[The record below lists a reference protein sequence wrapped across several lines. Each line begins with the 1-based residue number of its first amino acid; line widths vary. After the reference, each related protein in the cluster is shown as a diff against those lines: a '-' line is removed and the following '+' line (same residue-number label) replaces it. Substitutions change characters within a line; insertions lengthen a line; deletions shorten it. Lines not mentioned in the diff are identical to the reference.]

1 MVKSNS
7 NKKPRIAVIGL
18 KGLPAYGG
26 SARAGENMVLF
37 LKDRYHFVVFNTDTH
52 TQRES
57 GVYDGVEQ
65 IVFKK
70 LFIPGLNTMY
80 YYLLSTFYCLFNGG
94 FDVVHVFHVDAAFI
108 VPLLR
113 LRYRVV
119 SGHRARPQF
128 AAKWS
133 PLVRQ
138 YFVFMEWLF
147 FKMPADVVT
156 SVSKPVAELF
166 RNRTRREILF
176 IPNGIV
182 FNNDP
187 LPEIDEKDYV
197 LFASGRVIASKG
209 IHVML
214 EALTKL
220 NYPGKVLIIGNR
232 SHSPDYSRKLEVMAG
247 SLDVRF
253 IDIIKEKPL
262 LMAYLKNA
270 KMFIFPSFHEGM
282 SNMLLEAVSARI
294 PVICSDIPEN
304 TQVFDEGEVL
314 FFKTGDSDDLSDKVK
329 YVAENEEAAAD
340 IAEKGYTRL
349 RRDYDWTQ
357 IAGRFAAIYDWLIEN
372 KKPLKRG
379 DHSLQGKYGI

>member
-119 SGHRARPQF
+119 SGHRA
-128 AAKWS
+128 
-133 PLVRQ
+133 
-138 YFVFMEWLF
+138 
-147 FKMPADVVT
+147 
-156 SVSKPVAELF
+156 
-166 RNRTRREILF
+166 
-176 IPNGIV
+176 
-182 FNNDP
+182 
-187 LPEIDEKDYV
+187 
-197 LFASGRVIASKG
+197 KG

>member
-1 MVKSNS
+1 MEKN
-7 NKKPRIAVIGL
+7 NKPKIAIIGL

-26 SARAGENMVLF
+26 SARAGENMILY
-37 LKDRYHFVVFNTDTH
+37 LKERFHFVVLNTDTH
-52 TQRES
+52 TQRKT

-65 IVFKK
+65 VVFKK
-70 LFIPGLNTMY
+70 FFINKLNTLY
-80 YYLLSTFYCLFNGG
+80 YYLLSTFYCLFKGG

-133 PLVRQ
+133 SLVRQ

-147 FKMPADVVT
+147 FKVPADVVT

-166 RNRTRREILF
+166 RNRTNREILF

-182 FNNDP
+182 FNDAP
-187 LPEIDEKDYV
+187 LLAIDERDYI

-209 IHVML
+209 VHVML
-214 EALTKL
+214 EALNKL
-220 NYPGKVLIIGNR
+220 NYQGRVLVIGNR
-232 SHSPDYSRKLEVMAG
+232 SHSPEYSLKLEKMAA

-253 IDIIKEKPL
+253 IDIIKDKQL
-262 LMAYLKNA
+262 LMAYLKHA
-270 KMFIFPSFHEGM
+270 KMFVFPSFHEGM
-282 SNMLLEAVSARI
+282 SNMLLEAVSACI

-304 TQVFDEGEVL
+304 VQVFDEGEVL
-314 FFKTGDSDDLSDKVK
+314 FFKTGDAEDLSGRIK
-329 YVAENEEAAAD
+329 YVIENNEAAQEVAR
-340 IAEKGYTRL
+340 KGYDRL
-349 RRDYDWTQ
+349 RRDYDWQ
-357 IAGRFAAIYDWLIEN
+357 HIADRFASIYHWLIEH

-379 DHSLQGKYGI
+379 DNSLQG

>member
-7 NKKPRIAVIGL
+7 NENPRFAVIGL
-18 KGLPAYGG
+18 TGLPAYGG
-26 SARAGENMVLF
+26 SARAGENMILF
-37 LKDRYHFVVFNTDTH
+37 LKDQFHFVVFNTDTH
-52 TQRES
+52 TQRKS

-70 LFIPGLNTMY
+70 FFIPGLNTIY
-80 YYLLSTFYCLFNGG
+80 YYLLSTFYCLFKGG
-94 FDVVHVFHVDAAFI
+94 FDLVHVFHVDAAFI
-108 VPLLR
+108 VPWLR

-133 PLVRQ
+133 PLIRQ

-166 RNRTRREILF
+166 RDRTKRKIIF

-182 FNNDP
+182 FNNNP

-214 EALTKL
+214 DALNKL
-220 NYPGKVLIIGNR
+220 NYPGRVLIIGNR
-232 SHSPDYSRKLEVMAG
+232 SHSPEYSRKLEKMV
-247 SLDVRF
+247 SNLDVRF
-253 IDIIKEKPL
+253 IDIIKDKAL

-270 KMFIFPSFHEGM
+270 RMFIFPSFHEGM

-304 TQVFDEGEVL
+304 TQVFNEGEVL
-314 FFKTGDSDDLSDKVK
+314 FFKTGDADDLSGKIK
-329 YVAENEEAAAD
+329 YVAENEEAAAN
-340 IAEKGYTRL
+340 IAERGYERL
-349 RRDYDWTQ
+349 RLDYDWKQ
-357 IAGRFAAIYDWLIEN
+357 IAGRFADIYFWLIKN

-379 DHSLQGKYGI
+379 DHSLQG